1 MLILWTRVDEDR
13 KLVEMTLRKNPP
25 TKDSKQVVKMALGD
39 FEEGQKVVAT
49 VKKVRVI
56 VRLHAGG
63 ADG

>member
-1 MLILWTRVDEDR
+1 
-13 KLVEMTLRKNPP
+13 
-25 TKDSKQVVKMALGD
+25 MALGD